1 MSEDEVTNMKRED
14 QEVDREEVNVEE
26 KEQKIQQV

>member
-14 QEVDREEVNVEE
+14 QEVDGEEVNVEE